1 MTGVEIAQRTLAGE
15 DPGAPCILGDWVFNP
30 AFFRAVT
37 GRSIS
42 EDPLRVAI
50 EAFRRVGANL
60 TPQFAIATTE
70 DYHPFRASP
79 PPTYSPEYVC
89 QEIESLPEIETL
101 ERDFDVEAAAERY
114 AQAILAFREVAGE
127 DILRISSFGHPGFMG
142 SYGKWGY
149 EGFLSAIA
157 LYPQHIERW
166 FQHAG
171 ECARLQNLAVVR
183 AIRQHGFAPF
193 VYNGDDIC
201 YNDGPMC
208 SVEALRRFYF
218 PALNHAVQ
226 PLHDA
231 GVRIIWHSDGNIL
244 PILGDLMDA
253 GMWGYQGFQ
262 EETGPT
268 LEVMASQRTKWG
280 RRPILIGS
288 LSVTRTMPFA
298 TADDVRADVDR
309 CFATC
314 PGGGFILA
322 TSSSFGPEV
331 PVENM
336 LAMYEQAREH
346 GGSDA

>member
-1 MTGVEIAQRTLAGE
+1 VTGLEIAQRTLAGE

-30 AFFRAVT
+30 QFFRAVT
-37 GRSIS
+37 GRSIG

-50 EAFRRVGANL
+50 EAFRKVGANL
-60 TPQFAIATTE
+60 TPQFAIANTD
-70 DYHPFRASP
+70 DYHYFRNAP
-79 PPTYSPEYVC
+79 PPPISPEDVC
-89 QEIESLPEIETL
+89 EEIERLPDPQTL
-101 ERDFDVEAAAERY
+101 AQDFDIEAAADGY
-114 AQAILAFREVAGE
+114 ARSILAFREVAGN
-127 DILRISSFGHPGFMG
+127 DILRIAGFGHPGFMG

-149 EGFLSAIA
+149 ESFLSAIA
-157 LYPQHIERW
+157 LYPEHVERW
-166 FQHAG
+166 FGHTG
-171 ECARLQNLAVVR
+171 ECARLQNLAVVE
-183 AIRQHGFAPF
+183 AIRKYSFAPF

-201 YNDGPMC
+201 YSTGPMC

-218 PALNHAVQ
+218 PALNDCVQ

-244 PILGDLMDA
+244 PIMDDLMAA

-268 LEVMASQRTKWG
+268 LDIMAAQRTKWG
-280 RRPILIGS
+280 TRPVLIGS
-288 LSVTRTMPFA
+288 VSVTRTMPFA

-309 CFATC
+309 CFETC

-331 PVENM
+331 PVENV
-336 LAMYEQAREH
+336 LAMYERAREH
-346 GGSDA
+346 GG

>member
-1 MTGVEIAQRTLAGE
+1 MTGLEIAYRTLEGE

-30 AFFRAVT
+30 QFFRAVT

-50 EAFRRVGANL
+50 EAFKKVGANL
-60 TPQFAIATTE
+60 TPQFAIATSD
-70 DYHPFRASP
+70 DYHYFRTAP
-79 PPTYSPEYVC
+79 PPTISPENVRD
-89 QEIESLPEIETL
+89 EIERLPDVEAL
-101 ERDFDVEAAAERY
+101 ERDFDLEAATENYPR
-114 AQAILAFREVAGE
+114 AILTFREVAGD
-127 DILRISSFGHPGFMG
+127 DILRISGFGHPGFMG

-149 EGFLSAIA
+149 EAFLSAIA
-157 LYPQHIERW
+157 LYPEHIQRW
-166 FQHAG
+166 FQHTG
-171 ECARLQNLAVVR
+171 ECARLHNLAVAE
-183 AIRQHGFAPF
+183 AIRRHSLAPF

-208 SVEALRRFYF
+208 SVEALRRLYF

-231 GVRIIWHSDGNIL
+231 GIRIIWHSDGNIL
-244 PILGDLMDA
+244 PIMDDLTAA

-268 LEVMASQRTKWG
+268 LEVMAARRTKWG

-288 LSVTRTMPFA
+288 VSVTRTMPFA

-309 CFATC
+309 CFAAC
-314 PGGGFILA
+314 PGGGFVLA

-336 LAMYEQAREH
+336 LAMYERAREH
-346 GGSDA
+346 GGTNA

>member
-1 MTGVEIAQRTLAGE
+1 MAGAEIALRTLAGE
-15 DPGAPCILGDWVFNP
+15 DPGVPCILGDWVFNP
-30 AFFRAVT
+30 QFFRTVT

-50 EAFRRVGANL
+50 EAFRKVGANL
-60 TPQFAIATTE
+60 TPQFAIANTD
-70 DYHPFRASP
+70 DYHYFRTAP
-79 PPTYSPEYVC
+79 PDPTISPEDVRN
-89 QEIESLPEIETL
+89 EIEGLPDADAL
-101 ERDFDVEAAAERY
+101 ERDFDVEASADRY
-114 AQAILAFREVAGE
+114 ARAILAFREVAGD
-127 DILRISSFGHPGFMG
+127 DILRISGFGHPNFMG

-149 EGFLSAIA
+149 EAFLSAIA
-157 LYPQHIERW
+157 LYPEHVERW
-166 FQHAG
+166 FLHTG
-171 ECARLQNLAVVR
+171 ECARLQNLAVVQ
-183 AIRQHGFAPF
+183 AIRRYSLAPF

-201 YNDGPMC
+201 YNAGPMC

-244 PILGDLMDA
+244 PIMDDLMEA

-268 LEVMASQRTKWG
+268 LDVMASQRTKWG

-288 LSVTRTMPFA
+288 VSVTRTLPFA

-314 PGGGFILA
+314 SGGGFVLA

-331 PVENM
+331 PVENI
-336 LAMYEQAREH
+336 LAMYERAKDH
-346 GGSDA
+346 A